1 MIVLKL
7 LKSKISRFHKVIS
20 YQRIKAAGS
29 ETFIHSDRCLE
40 QAVMERFVNAAIR
53 NRDLF
58 EQSKLSEK
66 RLLMPRKNNDSLI
79 K

>member
-20 YQRIKAAGS
+20 YQRIKEAGS
-29 ETFIHSDRCLE
+29 ETFIHSDQCLE

-58 EQSKLSEK
+58 ELLKLSEK
-66 RLLMPRKNNDSLI
+66 RLLMQRKNNDSLM